1 MIPYWMKQSD
11 NYVPPKEGGTFAIK
25 TIKSIS
31 IAIGKLRFQQGHEK
45 GHALPAGLKL
55 LLLIALIILLSVSQ
69 HPLVALVFTTF
80 ILAYLATWPAEDISY
95 ILKTGFVAALFTL
108 VVLIPAMIINP
119 AGRINNII
127 LVWKVFLSIIMVS
140 IFNHTTQWNHL
151 TEALRKIHIPGIFI
165 FTLDIT
171 LKYIVLLGRFI
182 NDLLTAYT
190 LRAVGRNNKKYQ
202 SVGGVMGVAFLRGT
216 QMSQEMYEAMV
227 CRGFTDDYKGL

>member
-45 GHALPAGLKL
+45 SHALPAGLKL
-55 LLLIALIILLSVSQ
+55 LLLITLIIILSVSQ